1 MDARRTARIFA
12 YCVVCGLVVSVA
24 GLNQG
29 PAAAAWWWLDGI
41 VLAAAFVPAVR
52 WCGAHG
58 WKLFG
63 ILWPAVTLVGA
74 FLTWTEALIFVSS
87 SRREQAV
94 SLIGGM
100 VLYTLLALALA
111 FLASPFRLPA
121 VAGLP
126 QSLDEPRPT
135 PRRFSGLALGVAAGG
150 LVYLVLYFVF
160 GGIFYQLFTRP
171 YYENPA
177 LPLHEGTKVVAR
189 LGWWFPLIQVGRGML
204 MSVSVVPLAR
214 HFRRSRGMLAVTL
227 GSVLWIVGGLAPLLM
242 PKPFMPPMLR
252 LYHIFEILFQNAG
265 LGLALGYL
273 LRPRSTGK
281 SIPH

>member
-1 MDARRTARIFA
+1 MTARIFA
-12 YCVVCGLVVSVA
+12 YCVVCGLVVSLA
-24 GLNQG
+24 GLKQG
-29 PAAAAWWWLDGI
+29 HAAVAWGWLDGI
-41 VLAAAFVPAVR
+41 VLAAAFVPVVR
-52 WCGAHG
+52 WCGAQG

-111 FLASPFRLPA
+111 FLANPFR
-121 VAGLP
+121 LP

-135 PRRFSGLALGVAAGG
+135 PRSFPGLALGLAAGG

-177 LPLHEGTKVVAR
+177 LPLHEGTKVAAR
-189 LGWWFPLIQVGRGML
+189 LGLWFPLIQVGRGML
-204 MSVSVVPLAR
+204 MSVSVVPVAR
-214 HFRRSRGMLAVTL
+214 NFRRSRGMLALTL

-242 PKPFMPPMLR
+242 PNPFMPPRLR